1 MIMVTFSK
9 ELNHRPNKQGLFVV
23 FLRITQNRKIKR
35 VKSSV
40 AIRQRDWNPHKQE
53 VRSSNPD
60 HKIFNERLNRE
71 IEKLKAAYL
80 NLTDK
85 GAAPTD
91 SIIQKAKEVEAS
103 SSFLE
108 YVKKRIDEIFN
119 AGQYRNYKKYN
130 GFYNKLVLFQTKKG
144 KVVDLTF
151 TDITVAYVARFHAF
165 LQSLPNERNPEK
177 MLHPNTIEVVLNIF
191 KTVVKRAV
199 EIDKVIPYSENP
211 FLTYKYH
218 GVKTVKEKLDELEI
232 KSILALNLQPG
243 SLAWHC
249 RNYFMFSF
257 YCAGIRAGD
266 LIQLRWC
273 NISLDGNRISYQM
286 GKNHKDRDL
295 MLVPQAKDILAL
307 YWVKDNKPTDY
318 IFPLLDNNASWAKA
332 VTRAEKDIMSPSEK
346 VKLYKNISSKNTL
359 INKEL
364 KKIGKAVGLTK
375 NLSFHISR
383 HSFAR
388 LAKEKGID
396 NNHIKSLL
404 AHSSLKIT
412 EGYMGCFD
420 TSSNDRALL
429 SVFNSPHNT
438 SSLIEQ
444 LKSLSP
450 DELADV
456 INQLQSPNT
465 I

>member
-1 MIMVTFSK
+1 MIMMTFSK
-9 ELNHRPNKQGLFVV
+9 ELNHRPNRQGLFVV

-40 AIRQRDWNPHKQE
+40 AIRQRDWNSNKQE

-60 HKIFNERLNRE
+60 HKILNERLNCE
-71 IEKLKAAYL
+71 LEKLKTVYSG
-80 NLTDK
+80 LTST
-85 GAAPTD
+85 GEVSID
-91 SIIQKAKEVEAS
+91 SIIQKANAVDVS
-103 SSFLE
+103 SSFLD
-108 YVKKRIDEIFN
+108 YVKKRTEEIFN

-130 GFYNKLVLFQTKKG
+130 GFYNKLILFQTKKG
-144 KVVDLTF
+144 KVVDVTF
-151 TDITVAYVARFHAF
+151 GDISVAYVARFHSF
-165 LQSLPNERNPEK
+165 LQNLPNERNPKK
-177 MLHPNTIEVVLNIF
+177 MLHPNTIEVILNIF

-199 EIDKVIPYSENP
+199 EIDKVIAYSENP

-218 GVKTVKEKLDELEI
+218 GVKTTKEKLDENELKAIME
-232 KSILALNLQPG
+232 LDLQRG
-243 SLAWHC
+243 SLTWHC

-273 NISLDGNRISYQM
+273 NISTDGNRINYQM
-286 GKNHKDRDL
+286 GKNHKNRDL

-307 YWVKDNKPTDY
+307 YSGKGNNPTDY
-318 IFPLLDNNASWAKA
+318 IFPLLDNNASWAQA
-332 VTRAEKDIMSPSEK
+332 VTQSEKDIMSPAEK
-346 VKLYKNISSKNTL
+346 VKLFKNISSKNAL

-388 LAKEKGID
+388 LAKERGID
-396 NNHIKSLL
+396 NNNVKSLL

-412 EGYMGCFD
+412 EGYMGNFD
-420 TSSNDRALL
+420 TSLNDKALI
-429 SVFNSPHNT
+429 SVFESPKESNK
-438 SSLIEQ
+438 SLVEQ

-450 DELADV
+450 EELAN
-456 INQLQSPNT
+456 IIRQL
-465 I
+465 

>member
-1 MIMVTFSK
+1 MVTFSK
-9 ELNHRPNKQGLFVV
+9 ELNHRPNRQGLFVV

-40 AIRQRDWNPHKQE
+40 AIRQRDWNSNKQE

-60 HKIFNERLNRE
+60 HKILNERLNCE
-71 IEKLKAAYL
+71 LEKFKAAYWG
-80 NLTDK
+80 LTTT
-85 GAAPTD
+85 GEVSTD
-91 SIIQKAKEVEAS
+91 SIIQKANAVDVS

-108 YVKKRIDEIFN
+108 YVKKRTDEIFN

-130 GFYNKLVLFQTKKG
+130 GFYNKLVLFQTKRG
-144 KVVDLTF
+144 KVVDVTF
-151 TDITVAYVARFHAF
+151 KDVTVAYVAGFHTF
-165 LQSLPNERNPEK
+165 LQSLPNERNPKK

-199 EIDKVIPYSENP
+199 EIDKVIAYSENP

-218 GVKTVKEKLDELEI
+218 GVKTAKEKLDEHELKAI
-232 KSILALNLQPG
+232 MGLDLQQG
-243 SLAWHC
+243 SLTWHC

-273 NISLDGNRISYQM
+273 NISTDGNRINYQM

-307 YWVKDNKPTDY
+307 YSGKDNNPTDY
-318 IFPLLDNNASWAKA
+318 IFPLLDNNASWAQA
-332 VTRAEKDIMSPSEK
+332 VTQAEKDIMSPAEK
-346 VKLYKNISSKNTL
+346 VKLFKKISSKNAL

-364 KKIGKAVGLTK
+364 KKIGKAAGLTK

-388 LAKEKGID
+388 LAKERGID
-396 NNHIKSLL
+396 NNNVKSLL

-412 EGYMGCFD
+412 ESYMGNFD
-420 TSSNDRALL
+420 TSSNDKALI
-429 SVFNSPHNT
+429 SVFESPQE
-438 SSLIEQ
+438 SSMSLVEQ
-444 LKSLSP
+444 LKDLSP
-450 DELADV
+450 EELADI
-456 INQLQSPNT
+456 INQLQFPNT